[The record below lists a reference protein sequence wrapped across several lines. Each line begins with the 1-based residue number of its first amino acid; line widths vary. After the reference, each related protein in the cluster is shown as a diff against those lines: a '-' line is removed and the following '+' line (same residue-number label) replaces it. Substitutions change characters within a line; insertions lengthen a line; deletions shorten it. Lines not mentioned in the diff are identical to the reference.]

1 MAVGKRDLYQVNT
14 QKQPN
19 GRGEWRRSCLLMLGH
34 KKGRNDKKL
43 GGAHRC
49 HPLGPAKWHFT
60 VGKGVFSQLR
70 QTLITGSHLELRKGS
85 FHRTRSFL

>member
-1 MAVGKRDLYQVNT
+1 
-14 QKQPN
+14 
-19 GRGEWRRSCLLMLGH
+19 MLGH

-60 VGKGVFSQLR
+60 VGKRYVFTTMTNSDKQALIYNSERVFFTELGPFCKSLVQLSV
-70 QTLITGSHLELRKGS
+70 LDSWGMGS
-85 FHRTRSFL
+85 FWKSCV